1 MKMHPRSNTT
11 KRIEMKTVIAIA
23 CSLLLV
29 GCLET
34 LDEEDELMLDE
45 VEQETICGRT
55 NDLQHVNSYTGTLGP
70 SIAFVQANKNSK
82 GAMESSPTG
91 GKFCSGTLIS
101 NNTFLTAGHCVSST
115 TVGQFVSFNFERAA
129 NSTQLLTQ
137 THVRITAVLEDS
149 RSGVDYAILRLEGTP
164 GATFGVASVATTDAA
179 VGSAITIIG
188 HPQGQPK
195 QIEAGTVS
203 SRSGDNLRYGN
214 VDTLGGNSGSGI
226 LNNAG
231 QVVGV
236 HTLGGCTATGGTN
249 AGPRIARI
257 RQVSAIL

>member
-1 MKMHPRSNTT
+1 
-11 KRIEMKTVIAIA
+11 MKTAIAIT
-23 CSLLLV
+23 CSLLLA
-29 GCLET
+29 GCLEIV
-34 LDEEDELMLDE
+34 DEDDALLLDE
-45 VEQETICGRT
+45 VEQETICGST
-55 NDLQHVNSYTGTLGP
+55 NDLQHVNSYNGSLGP
-70 SIAFVQANKNSK
+70 SITFVQNNKGRV
-82 GAMESSPTG
+82 GAMESSPTS

-101 NNTFLTAGHCVSST
+101 SNLFLTAGHCVSST
-115 TVGQFVSFNFERAA
+115 TVNQFVSFNFERAA

-164 GATFGVASVATTDAA
+164 GNTFGIAPVATTDIA
-179 VGSAITIIG
+179 VGAAITIIG

-195 QIEAGTVS
+195 QIEAGSVS
-203 SRSGDNLRYGN
+203 SRVGDNLRYGN

-226 LNNAG
+226 LNSAG

-257 RQVSAIL
+257 RAVSAIL

>member
-1 MKMHPRSNTT
+1 
-11 KRIEMKTVIAIA
+11 MKTVIAIA
-23 CSLLLV
+23 SSLLLV

-34 LDEEDELMLDE
+34 MDQGDEGDEFLLDE
-45 VEQETICGRT
+45 VEQETICGST
-55 NDLQHVNSYTGTLGP
+55 NDLQHVNSYNGALGP
-70 SIAFVQANKNSK
+70 SVAFVQNNK
-82 GAMESSPTG
+82 GRVGGMESSPTS

-101 NNTFLTAGHCVSST
+101 SNMFLTAGHCVSAST
-115 TVGQFVSFNFERAA
+115 AGQFVSFNFERAA

-137 THVRITAVLEDS
+137 THVRIAAVLEDS

-164 GATFGVASVATTDAA
+164 GNTFGIAPVATADIANG
-179 VGSAITIIG
+179 GSITIIG

-226 LNNAG
+226 LNSAG

-236 HTLGGCTATGGTN
+236 HTLGGCSASGGTN